1 MAHDRFLRVKQ
12 HLLGASVLLLLIAS
26 AGCDDRS
33 GADALFVDYQQRIGN
48 GLEIDAPIPQR
59 PDNIAAFPVRDER
72 LFDIPDLRQG
82 MLDVYALRECG
93 ITSLVARRNNQLGK
107 VAPASQHWLYEL
119 ALWRKLRGCW
129 NTDAVTRLD
138 EDDRQ
143 RLLDLTKTKTK
154 QLPLASW
161 NALFDSSEWIAS
173 FSRASSP
180 LAPGAAIPLTESLAA
195 LDYLRHAT
203 LNQFNPSWTTQSS
216 TLESHLY
223 TLQREPLTAEI
234 LRSLMLATQR
244 LTETTALLE
253 ARLAERQICYKNHS
267 NPNAD
272 RLYDIFIAT
281 FITEVQ
287 PYLATLSRTSRQWLE
302 AIDALLD
309 AHSVSLPAIELYRRD
324 WLSLNEP
331 AAPWQQFNQ
340 AIQRHVELWQDVW
353 RSCDLMPKA
362 ENASGA

>member
-1 MAHDRFLRVKQ
+1 MAHDRFPRVRPY
-12 HLLGASVLLLLIAS
+12 LLGASILMLLIMS
-26 AGCDDRS
+26 AGCDDRV

-48 GLEIDAPIPQR
+48 GLEVDVPSPRQ
-59 PDNIAAFPVRDER
+59 PDNIAAFPARDER

-107 VAPASQHWLYEL
+107 MAAPSQHWLYEL

-138 EDDRQ
+138 EEDRQ
-143 RLLDLTKTKTK
+143 RLLDLTRTKTS
-154 QLPLASW
+154 QLPSASW
-161 NALFDSSEWIAS
+161 NALFGSREWVAS
-173 FSRASSP
+173 FSRVSSP
-180 LAPGAAIPLTESLAA
+180 LAPEATIPLTESLAA
-195 LDYLRHAT
+195 LNYLRHVT

-253 ARLAERQICYKNHS
+253 ARLAERPICYKNHS
-267 NPNAD
+267 NPDAD

-287 PYLATLSRTSRQWLE
+287 PYLATLSRTSRQWLS
-302 AIDALLD
+302 AIDALLN
-309 AHSVSLPAIELYRRD
+309 AHSVSLPAIDEYRKH
-324 WLSLNEP
+324 WLSPTEP

-340 AIQRHVELWQDVW
+340 VIQHHVKLWQDVW
-353 RSCDLMPKA
+353 RSCNLMPKA
-362 ENASGA
+362 ENDAGA

>member
-1 MAHDRFLRVKQ
+1 MARGRFPRARQ
-12 HLLGASVLLLLIAS
+12 HLLGTALFMVLIMA
-26 AGCDDRS
+26 AGCDDRT

-48 GLEIDAPIPQR
+48 GLEIDVPSPQ
-59 PDNIAAFPVRDER
+59 PPENIAAFPSRDER
-72 LFDIPDLRQG
+72 LFDIPDMRQG

-138 EDDRQ
+138 EEDRR
-143 RLLDLTKTKTK
+143 RLLDLTRIKTS
-154 QLPLASW
+154 QLPSASW
-161 NALFDSSEWIAS
+161 NALFGSSEWVAS
-173 FSRASSP
+173 FSRASTALP
-180 LAPGAAIPLTESLAA
+180 PDAAIPLTESLAA

-203 LNQFNPSWTTQSS
+203 LNQFNPAWTTQSS

-253 ARLAERQICYKNHS
+253 ARLVERPICYKNHS
-267 NPNAD
+267 NPNAE

-287 PYLATLSRTSRQWLE
+287 PYLARLSRTSRQWLG
-302 AIDALLD
+302 AIDALLN
-309 AHSVSLPAIELYRRD
+309 AHPVSLPAIDQYRER
-324 WLSLNEP
+324 WLSLTDP

-340 AIQRHVELWQDVW
+340 AIQHHVNLWQDVW